1 MIISINGEKVKFQQ
15 PFLTQQ
21 IQNRSNGFNIIYKNP
36 TPNNVLKAF
45 FLRLGARQRC
55 LFFLHLLNIVL
66 EALANTHHQEKEK
79 NGSQLLRNCKISS
92 TCRLYNILYGKS
104 KDYIKKLLILQ
115 LTSSVIS
122 KSQFYFYT
130 LVMNNSKR
138 I

>member
-21 IQNRSNGFNIIYKNP
+21 IQNRSNDFNLINIIYKNP

-66 EALANTHHQEKEK
+66 EALANAHHQEKEK
-79 NGSQLLRNCKISS
+79 NRSQLLRNCKISS

-104 KDYIKKLLILQ
+104 KDYMPPQGL
-115 LTSSVIS
+115 
-122 KSQFYFYT
+122 
-130 LVMNNSKR
+130 
-138 I
+138 